1 MLKLQLAGLVAV
13 TFFSVLEFRCSSSDK
28 QENKMTDN
36 IEKLVRIDMTHFDA
50 YSAAKSPDVISRK
63 TGIPEDR
70 IIKLDANENPY
81 GCSPRVREA
90 VQKYPYLNI
99 YPDSNQTELREY
111 LAKYTGLGPEYLVAG
126 NGSDELID
134 LLLRIFLA
142 PGDEAIINVP
152 TFDMYRFSTEVCLAK
167 PVNVLRKKNFDIDVA
182 AIKGAVT
189 KRTRIIFITTPNNP
203 TGTVASREDILE
215 LVTLGLPLVV
225 DEAYYEFSRET
236 VAPLVPRYQNLM
248 VLRTF
253 SKWAGIAGLRIGY
266 GIFTPVLT
274 DILIKVKPPY
284 SINMAASVAAQ
295 ESVKDAEY
303 LMGTVRKMIE
313 ERSRLMEKLGGLDF
327 LKPVPSRANFIL
339 CEVLRGDAKWF
350 QDELEKQGILIRYYN
365 TPLLRNYFRIS
376 VGKPEQTDIIIEA
389 LKELGR
395 KING

>member
-1 MLKLQLAGLVAV
+1 MSEGI
-13 TFFSVLEFRCSSSDK
+13 
-28 QENKMTDN
+28 EN
-36 IEKLVRIDMTHFDA
+36 LVRIDMSRFSD

-63 TGIPEDR
+63 TGIPEDK

-81 GCSPRVREA
+81 GCSPRVRKALAE
-90 VQKYPYLNI
+90 YPYLNI
-99 YPDSNQTELREY
+99 YPDSNQTELREHLSKY
-111 LAKYTGLGPEYLVAG
+111 AGLATEYLVAG

-152 TFDMYRFSTEVCLAK
+152 TFDMYRFSTEVCMGK
-167 PVNVLRKKNFDIDVA
+167 PVNVLRKKNFEIDVA
-182 AIKGAVT
+182 AIKAAVT
-189 KRTRIIFITTPNNP
+189 KKTRIIFVTTPNNP
-203 TGTVASREDILE
+203 TGTTASVEDILE
-215 LVTLGLPLVV
+215 LVKLGVPLVV
-225 DEAYYEFSRET
+225 DEAYYEFSRQT
-236 VAPLVPRYQNLM
+236 VAPLVPQYSNLM

-295 ESVKDAEY
+295 ESIKDADY
-303 LMGTVRKMIE
+303 LIGTVRKMIE
-313 ERSRLMEKLGGLDF
+313 ERSRLMEKLKRLDF
-327 LKPVPSRANFIL
+327 LKPVPSQANFIL

-365 TPLLRNYFRIS
+365 TQLLRNYFRVS
-376 VGKPEQTDIIIEA
+376 VGKPEQTDRIIEA
-389 LKELGR
+389 LGELGR
-395 KING
+395 RCLDSRLDR